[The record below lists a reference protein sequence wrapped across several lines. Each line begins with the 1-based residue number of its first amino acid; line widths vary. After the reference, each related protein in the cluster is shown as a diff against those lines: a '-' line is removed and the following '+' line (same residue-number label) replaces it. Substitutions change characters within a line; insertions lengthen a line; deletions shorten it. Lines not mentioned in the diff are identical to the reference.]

1 MAPRTFILASAALLG
16 TALLTGQPV
25 SAQQSTNPS
34 VPYNPDKGGH
44 YGYEPPAGTPVTPGS
59 QGSQGTI
66 PPVAQQ
72 NRSAEEV
79 QGSTIRREVEP
90 LLHQADAALRKR
102 NFGVANELLER
113 AQTAAMNA
121 DAYHAPGSLA
131 SAVAEARSAMVDRD
145 VPLARRRIATVLDT
159 LRLGASAAADDPGTG
174 AVPTPRR

>member
-1 MAPRTFILASAALLG
+1 MAPRTFTLASAALLG
-16 TALLTGQPV
+16 AALLTAPPV
-25 SAQQSTNPS
+25 LAQQSTSPPM
-34 VPYNPDKGGH
+34 PYNPDKGGH

-59 QGSQGTI
+59 QDSQGTI

-79 QGSTIRREVEP
+79 QGSPIRREVEP
-90 LLHQADAALRKR
+90 LLHQADAALRRR

-131 SAVAEARSAMVDRD
+131 FAVAEARSAMVDRD

-159 LRLGASAAADDPGTG
+159 LRLGTPTAAETPETG
-174 AVPTPRR
+174 AVPARRR